1 MTAKH
6 NMKTDGKIQKRVAL
20 TYGYG
25 YDHQRM
31 HMAETNTDGDTLRQK
46 VYVGNCEYV
55 INGSDTTFLT
65 YLNGPL
71 GVFGIQED
79 MDYSYSHRYFIHPD
93 HLGSWTLVTD
103 NAANILQDV
112 TYDAWGTP
120 YRFTTTGTEPADS
133 LLFDRGFTG
142 HEHLSYFG
150 LINMNG
156 RMYDPFTSG
165 FLSVDNYVQSPDYTQ
180 SFNRYSYCLNNPLV
194 YVDPSGDKWWHWA
207 ITDVFSGGLLSSSA
221 LLTAGATLT
230 TMTTTGL
237 TAYITP
243 LPYSEIEYVK
253 QKYNSPIAVQL
264 DFRYG
269 THQRGIGFNISLGLP
284 KSLPYAKRWEWG
296 SSYYWKNY
304 GDYRGYEHRK
314 GSEQSVL
321 GLYHWGKTHY
331 ESGEFTQTVGN
342 KNFGMPSIAG
352 IDISNDLWG
361 DQGDRYRTSY
371 QRINFGPIRVENA
384 IFTGDPG
391 PSGERKRYT
400 IPDYGGIQGTYTG
413 EGNPYEPDK
422 YRHGVLSFGIGPL
435 NIGADTEGIRS
446 GIQNRFHD
454 TKWGDAPHFRDLRG
468 TPEYEAMGGDKFY
481 FQFGYYRIW

>member
-55 INGSDTTFLT
+55 INGSDTTILT

-93 HLGSWTLVTD
+93 HLGSWTLITD
-103 NAANILQDV
+103 NTANIQQDV
-112 TYDAWGTP
+112 AYDAWGTP

-142 HEHLSYFG
+142 HEHLSYFD

-156 RMYDPFTSG
+156 RVYDPFTSG

-194 YVDPSGDKWWHWA
+194 YVDPSGEKWWHWA
-207 ITDVFSGGLLSSSA
+207 MADVLSGGFLSSTV
-221 LLTAGATLT
+221 LVTAEFAFTSI
-230 TMTTTGL
+230 TTTNL
-237 TAYITP
+237 TCFPMQFAT
-243 LPYSEIEYVK
+243 SEGGYEIQK
-253 QKYNSPIAVQL
+253 QLSPIAFNI

-269 THQRGIGFNISLGLP
+269 THQRGIGFNISYGIP
-284 KSLPYAKRWEWG
+284 KSLPYAKRWEQG

-304 GDYRGYEHRK
+304 GGYRGYEHRK

-321 GLYHWGKTHY
+321 GVYHWGKTHY

-342 KNFGMPSIAG
+342 KSIGIPSIAG
-352 IDISNDLWG
+352 VDISNDLWG

-371 QRINFGPIRVENA
+371 QRINLGAIRIDNA

-391 PSGERKRYT
+391 PSGKRREYT
-400 IPDYGGIQGTYTG
+400 TDMYGGKLGTYTG
-413 EGNPYEPDK
+413 EGNPYDPDK

-435 NIGADTEGIRS
+435 NFGADTEGIRS
-446 GIQNRFHD
+446 GIQNWFHD